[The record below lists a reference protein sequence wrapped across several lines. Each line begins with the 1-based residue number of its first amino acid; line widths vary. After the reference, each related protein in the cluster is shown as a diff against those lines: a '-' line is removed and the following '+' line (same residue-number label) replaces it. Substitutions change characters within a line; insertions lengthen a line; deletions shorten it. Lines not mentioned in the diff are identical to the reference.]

1 MFEITRDDAGTIQ
14 LRGRFD
20 AAQVTRAKEV
30 FSLVDDSCEVDFS
43 ELSYISS
50 AGLGLLFATQKRLVD
65 RGGALTLTN
74 LNPHIREVFRIA
86 GFDHIF
92 EIGTSEGGQRTG

>member
-1 MFEITRDDAGTIQ
+1 MFEITRDDSGRVQ
-14 LRGRFD
+14 LQGRFD

-30 FSLVDDSCEVDFS
+30 FSLVDDSCVVDFA

-50 AGLGLLFATQKRLVD
+50 AGLGLLFATQKRLTE
-65 RGGALTLTN
+65 RGQALTLAN

-86 GFDHIF
+86 GFDNIF
-92 EIGTSEGGQRTG
+92 KIDE

>member
-1 MFEITRDDAGTIQ
+1 MFEITASDDGTIL

-20 AAQVTRAKEV
+20 AAQVDGATAAFDRV
-30 FSLVDDSCEVDFS
+30 RDSCTVDCS

-50 AGLGLLFATQKRLVD
+50 AGLGLLFATQRRLVD
-65 RGGALTLTN
+65 AGKGLRLAN

-86 GFDHIF
+86 GFDRVF
-92 EIGTSEGGQRTG
+92 EIA

>member
-1 MFEITRDDAGTIQ
+1 MLEITFSEDGTIR

-20 AAQVTRAKEV
+20 ASQVESAGAAFCGVR
-30 FSLVDDSCEVDFS
+30 DSCTVDCS

-50 AGLGLLFATQKRLVD
+50 AGLGLLFATQRRLVD
-65 RGGALTLTN
+65 SGRGLRLIN

-86 GFDHIF
+86 GFDRVF
-92 EIGTSEGGQRTG
+92 EIA

>member
-1 MFEITRDDAGTIQ
+1 MLEISKAEDGTIR

-20 AAQVTRAKEV
+20 AAQADHATAA
-30 FSLVDDSCEVDFS
+30 FSEIRDSCTVDCS

-50 AGLGLLFATQKRLVD
+50 AGLGVLFATQRRLFD
-65 RGGALTLTN
+65 AGKGLRLAN

-86 GFDHIF
+86 GFDRVF
-92 EIGTSEGGQRTG
+92 EIA

>member
-1 MFEITRDDAGTIQ
+1 MFEITRDAAGSVH
-14 LRGRFD
+14 LNGRFD
-20 AAQVTRAKEV
+20 AAQVGAATEV
-30 FSLVDDSCEVDFS
+30 FSRVDDSCVVDFS

-65 RGGALTLTN
+65 GGQSLTLAN

-86 GFDHIF
+86 GFDTIF
-92 EIGTSEGGQRTG
+92 EIDE